1 MSGHNIE
8 REIEGRRFLV
18 EFRRGY
24 DDWEERYYR
33 TAEVYELSD
42 GGKRLLT
49 LSAVN
54 EDEYATDDGADR
66 LIRRVLAEQA
76 QKDDPERTI

>member
-8 REIEGRRFLV
+8 REIEGRRFIV

-42 GGKRLLT
+42 GGKGSSRSQPST
-49 LSAVN
+49 KMSTPPTTAPT
-54 EDEYATDDGADR
+54 A
-66 LIRRVLAEQA
+66 
-76 QKDDPERTI
+76 

>member
-24 DDWEERYYR
+24 DDWDERYYR
-33 TAEVYELSD
+33 YAHVYQLRPS
-42 GGKRLLT
+42 GKILLAQVDV
-49 LSAVN
+49 S
-54 EDEYATDDGADR
+54 EDEYGDNAGADR

-76 QKDDPERTI
+76 RKSDHDRAI

>member
-8 REIEGRRFLV
+8 RTVDGRRFLV

-24 DDWEERYYR
+24 DDWEERLYR

-54 EDEYATDDGADR
+54 EDEYGTDNGADR

-76 QKDDPERTI
+76 RKSDHDRAI

>member
-24 DDWEERYYR
+24 DDWEERLYR
-33 TAEVYELSD
+33 YANVYQLRPS
-42 GGKRLLT
+42 GKTLLAQVDV
-49 LSAVN
+49 S
-54 EDEYATDDGADR
+54 EDEYGDNAGADR

-76 QKDDPERTI
+76 RKSDHDRAI

>member
-24 DDWEERYYR
+24 DDWDERLYR

-54 EDEYATDDGADR
+54 EDEYGTGEGAENI
-66 LIRRVLAEQA
+66 IRRALAERASAESNQ
-76 QKDDPERTI
+76 

>member
-8 REIEGRRFLV
+8 RTVDERRFLV

-24 DDWEERYYR
+24 DEWEERYYR
-33 TAEVYELSD
+33 TAEVYELCD

-66 LIRRVLAEQA
+66 LIRRVLADQA
-76 QKDDPERTI
+76 RNADPERTN

>member
-24 DDWEERYYR
+24 DDWDERYYR
-33 TAEVYELSD
+33 YAHVYQLRPS
-42 GGKRLLT
+42 GKILLAQVDV
-49 LSAVN
+49 S
-54 EDEYATDDGADR
+54 EDEYGDNAGADR
-66 LIRRVLAEQA
+66 VILRALAEQA
-76 QKDDPERTI
+76 RKDDPERTI

>member
-8 REIEGRRFLV
+8 RDIEGRRFLV

-24 DDWEERYYR
+24 DDWDERLYR

-42 GGKRLLT
+42 GGKRFLT

-54 EDEYATDDGADR
+54 EDEYGTDNGADR

-76 QKDDPERTI
+76 RNADPERTI